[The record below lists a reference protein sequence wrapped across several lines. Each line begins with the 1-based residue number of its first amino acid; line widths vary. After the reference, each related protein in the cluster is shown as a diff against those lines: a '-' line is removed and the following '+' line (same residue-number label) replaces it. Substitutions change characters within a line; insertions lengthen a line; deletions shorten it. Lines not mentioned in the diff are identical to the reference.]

1 MYTNCCSYFLAT
13 LYFSIWSHFDKSPS
27 LVLSFY
33 ITCSFISLSTSI
45 SLSFINLHKQ
55 SFFLSI
61 NPPTYYFPFLK
72 SCLTFTRK
80 YNITS
85 LSLFLS
91 LSHTHTLF
99 SPNPFKGRTQR
110 LSERVVQTKFSIL
123 ELFFVFCL
131 NKLFVSVCLF
141 SHFTFLKKIPL

>member
-85 LSLFLS
+85 LSLSLTLFLS
-91 LSHTHTLF
+91 LSVQIRSLWVI
-99 SPNPFKGRTQR
+99 PNEK
-110 LSERVVQTKFSIL
+110 ENKKFP
-123 ELFFVFCL
+123 
-131 NKLFVSVCLF
+131 
-141 SHFTFLKKIPL
+141 TFQQGKNVGW